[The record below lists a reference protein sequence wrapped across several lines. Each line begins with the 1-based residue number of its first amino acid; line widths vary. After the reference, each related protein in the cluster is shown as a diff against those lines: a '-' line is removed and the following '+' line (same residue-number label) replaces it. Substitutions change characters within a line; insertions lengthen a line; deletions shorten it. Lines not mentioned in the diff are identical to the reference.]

1 LEKLGEGRFGRVYK
15 VQDIHTGQIYALKV
29 SKDPLYTDLLMKEA
43 QSVLLFNHPNL
54 VKLYSYFLSRDKK
67 RIYLLYEY
75 ADGGDLKNFVI
86 QRGGKLKLPEAV
98 SILKQIARGLD
109 YLHTKGYIHFDI
121 KPENVLS
128 KFSNQSRIWKLG
140 DFGLLKTRGYSGILD
155 IKGTV
160 GFIAPEVFH
169 GEIHRSSDIFSLG
182 CLFYYMLEGHHPF
195 KASNPAEELAKN
207 RRGIVETPKG
217 LEGKIKEIFLKMV
230 NPDPLQRY
238 RTAGQLLKDLETLE
252 A

>member
-1 LEKLGEGRFGRVYK
+1 MVYK

-43 QSVLLFNHPNL
+43 QSVLLFNHLNL

-75 ADGGDLKNFVI
+75 ADGGDLKNFVTK
-86 QRGGKLKLPEAV
+86 RGGKLKLPEAV

-128 KFSNQSRIWKLG
+128 KLAGGRVWKLG

-169 GEIHRSSDIFSLG
+169 GEIHRSSDIFSSAAFFTI
-182 CLFYYMLEGHHPF
+182 CW
-195 KASNPAEELAKN
+195 K
-207 RRGIVETPKG
+207 GITP
-217 LEGKIKEIFLKMV
+217 LKL
-230 NPDPLQRY
+230 PTPPRSWPK
-238 RTAGQLLKDLETLE
+238 TAAG
-252 A
+252 